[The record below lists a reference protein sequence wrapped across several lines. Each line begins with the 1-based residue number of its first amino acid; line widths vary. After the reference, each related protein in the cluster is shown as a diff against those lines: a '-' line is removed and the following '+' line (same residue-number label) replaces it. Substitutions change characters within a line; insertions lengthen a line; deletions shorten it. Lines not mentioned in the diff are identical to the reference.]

1 MKVRPW
7 ATFTTDLPD
16 DQIEE
21 GPQIVQFAGKS
32 VANAIA
38 DVFARLG
45 CEVSEPIYAHEHGWE
60 LDILAGKQR
69 RRLWC
74 QVTLIDTYVMV
85 FEQNSW
91 IADLFGRYHEVY
103 LDVLTRL
110 AAALADDARFYDVRW
125 HTSDELHT
133 AALGASQP
141 VEA

>member
-1 MKVRPW
+1 MRVRPW

-32 VANAIA
+32 VANALGE
-38 DVFARLG
+38 VFTQLG
-45 CEVSEPIYAHEHGWE
+45 CDVSEPIYAHEHGWE
-60 LDILAGKQR
+60 LHILAGRQR

-91 IADLFGRYHEVY
+91 IADLLGRYHPVY
-103 LDVLTRL
+103 LEVLTRL
-110 AAALADDARFYDVRW
+110 AATLANDARFDNVRW
-125 HTSDELHT
+125 YTSEEVHT
-133 AALGASQP
+133 ASPGASQP
-141 VEA
+141 VGS